1 MIRAQVGEIEL
12 GELLRTLEVNSKSAV
27 VSVTTPRVRGRIHLH
42 GGRII
47 YIHNVP
53 GPHLGE
59 YMVRMH
65 YMSLE
70 QIQELVAR
78 QDIENPGTP
87 LGQLALQIG
96 YIDKNE
102 LRLVLEAQVLEALA
116 ILLNQKEGEIVAE
129 TIPSDSSQVVLPD
142 TFETGAFVMEA
153 TRRLDEWQRGRVK
166 PEEVLRM
173 ATDPTKHSLSSNAW
187 NLLELV
193 DGLKRARSV
202 ALESE
207 LPEVEVY
214 HLLHE
219 LKERGILEEADV
231 RPDDPLVMVLAESSL
246 LQRLLLY
253 ALERARYRVQLP
265 HDIEVAKRTLQKER
279 PHAILI
285 QSDSPHD
292 WVRQI
297 RTSPGGRY
305 TPIWVVS
312 ESSPRGFWVRVQRV
326 QHIPLPFNEPE
337 LLEALSNVKRPV

>member
-1 MIRAQVGEIEL
+1 MGQIEL

-27 VSVTTPRVRGRIHLH
+27 VSVITPRVKGRIHLH
-42 GGRII
+42 GGRLL
-47 YIHNVP
+47 YIHNTP

-59 YMVRMH
+59 YLVRMH
-65 YMSLE
+65 FLSLE

-96 YIDKNE
+96 YIDKGE
-102 LRLVLEAQVLEALA
+102 LRQVLEAQVLEALA
-116 ILLNQKEGEIVAE
+116 ILLNQKEGEIIAE
-129 TIPSDSSQVVLPD
+129 PIPSDSSQVVLPD
-142 TFETGAFVMEA
+142 TFETGAMVMEA
-153 TRRLDEWQRGRVK
+153 TRRLDEWHRGRVK
-166 PEEVLRM
+166 PEAVLRIVS
-173 ATDPTKHSLSSNAW
+173 DPTKHSLNTNDW

-193 DGLKRARSV
+193 DGLKRARSI

-219 LKERGILEEADV
+219 LKQRDILEEADI
-231 RPDDPLVMVLAESSL
+231 RPTDPLVLVMAESL
-246 LQRLLLY
+246 LLRRLLLY

-265 HDIEVAKRTLQKER
+265 LEIETAKRTLQTER

-285 QSDSPHD
+285 QHDAPHD
-292 WVRQI
+292 WVRQL
-297 RTSPGGRY
+297 RASPGGRY

-312 ESSPRGFWVRVQRV
+312 EDPPRGFWVKLQRV
-326 QHIPLPFNEPE
+326 QHIPQPFTEQD
-337 LLEALSNVKRPV
+337 LKEALSNVKRPV